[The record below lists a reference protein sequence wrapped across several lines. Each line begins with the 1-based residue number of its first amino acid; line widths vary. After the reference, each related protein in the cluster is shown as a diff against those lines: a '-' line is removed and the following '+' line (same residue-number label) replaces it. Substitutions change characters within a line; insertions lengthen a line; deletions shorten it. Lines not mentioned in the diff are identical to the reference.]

1 LREIKHKS
9 EEGTE
14 NFSLE
19 FYFAPNEFFENDLLK
34 ASFKMLT
41 ENDVDKIVGT
51 EIKWKEGKDL
61 TKKTITKK

>member
-1 LREIKHKS
+1 
-9 EEGTE
+9 
-14 NFSLE
+14 
-19 FYFAPNEFFENDLLK
+19 
-34 ASFKMLT
+34 MLT